1 MSPSPRRQSKLR
13 VNLGE
18 IFFVNLKSNLT
29 SNIYKKPK
37 QFLRR
42 SRIWADSC
50 RRRNA
55 QVIQGKSHSFGRS
68 PAALAGGKGYTC
80 LCTYQWFAPGWGGPG
95 NPRELDFVKPAWVGI
110 LTSTTVPRVGNST
123 RTLFYFYL
131 NTVNLS
137 DKIITIKNYNLL

>member
-1 MSPSPRRQSKLR
+1 MSPSPRRQSKLT

-29 SNIYKKPK
+29 SNIHKKPK

-80 LCTYQWFAPGWGGPG
+80 LCTYQWFAPGWGAGQST
-95 NPRELDFVKPAWVGI
+95 GI
-110 LTSTTVPRVGNST
+110 RLCKARVGGDFDIHNGPQGGKFDSNFI
-123 RTLFYFYL
+123 LFLF
-131 NTVNLS
+131 
-137 DKIITIKNYNLL
+137 KHGKAIR